1 MMRGPHRQIVLK
13 LQIDSFYK
21 DEPSLTFLTMVN
33 ACIESFIIPAQTR
46 GLQMHMRMVFDRVKG
61 DCPTPMP

>member
-21 DEPSLTFLTMVN
+21 DEPSLTFDNGKRLHREFHKSRSN
-33 ACIESFIIPAQTR
+33 ARAADAHAH
-46 GLQMHMRMVFDRVKG
+46 GV
-61 DCPTPMP
+61 